1 MYRFIE
7 NIGDFFNPGYYNE
20 DFASKVFSIYER
32 NATGEYQGVKEL
44 NARFSRLKQEYYKAK
59 EHMKDQRLHRKYIIK
74 ETHDFNTR
82 VMEALG
88 YDTTPA
94 YANWIH
100 TDEGSVIPARSIL
113 YSGDQASLVVLE
125 MEAMIKANED
135 DVPAGLFEQR
145 FADDENEKVVREQKY
160 NYRHWEAVI
169 GKELP
174 EGCKIN
180 PSKINEC
187 VSAIFLLPE
196 KQRPKYVVIFAGNI
210 VFLMEQTKWDRGSYL
225 KFDLEELFT
234 ETAITA
240 NKNYYALFY
249 LLASKETL
257 ANEGEIVLMD
267 RIDTESYKNAYE
279 VTKDLKEGVINA
291 VERLANE
298 AIHYKR
304 EVLGEEFDETQE
316 SFAADVKD
324 DCLTIVYRLLFI
336 FYAEARPEIG
346 ILPMDDEAY
355 AKGYSLEILRDL
367 EQTPLKSKAEED
379 SYFFHDSLWQ
389 LFSLISKGYND
400 NGAAH
405 QSFTVKKIDS
415 PLFND
420 DKFKVLK
427 EVKYR
432 NKVWQKIIC
441 DLSLSREQA
450 RRRRGRISYANLGVN
465 QLGSVY
471 ESLLA
476 YRGFYAEENYI
487 EVHKPDDEI
496 ETYLVPKSRIGD
508 FHEDEILREDNG
520 EVKTL
525 EKGTF
530 VYRLNGR
537 DRKKS
542 ASYYTPEV
550 LTKSTV
556 KYTLKAYQ
564 EQLQKG
570 EMKAEELLN
579 MKILEPAMGAA
590 AFQNEV
596 INQMAELYLTY
607 RQEELGKKIPPQDYQ
622 EERQKVKAYIA
633 TKNIYGVDLNPTAIE
648 LGKLALWLNVMHKD
662 METPFFAH
670 RLALGNAVI
679 GAWFKAYDAE
689 ELYKKGKSLKTYE
702 CTAWW
707 EKAPHRLHF
716 SKDRKKIIRKSG
728 EVYHFLMPDK
738 NMLAAL
744 QIKEEKASHP
754 EAARAMQAKLK
765 NWIRPIT
772 YDDLARLKRLSSKID
787 KLIAECI
794 DYQEKIEK
802 LTGNNYKVWGHH
814 SYVNTALFS
823 YIDKE
828 AVTNTRLATSSAYRK
843 LVAIMDYWCALWF
856 WEYEDAGKLPTR
868 EEFWTD
874 IEFYL
879 GVDLSTG
886 EVKASTDDKLVLT
899 SGEEPNLFNQGQF
912 TQETKS
918 AKVEE
923 QEKEAEEYVEHA
935 EVTYTKEDAA
945 QMIAAVSGKGTLFE
959 NPRSGIVERLSNR
972 YHFFHPML
980 EFIEVFWLRDGFD
993 VIVGNPPWIV
1003 TGFDIL
1009 DLFSERFPELSLR
1022 GVTSPEIRAKK
1033 EQYISVYPELG
1044 QIYREELTASV
1055 CSNCFTGATC
1065 NYEHLTGIK
1074 SDLFLCILSS
1084 SLDMSSQTGYVGMVH
1099 PESVYDNVQLS
1110 DFREYVYHR
1119 LRYHFQYYNELHLFA
1134 EVHHEKPYGVN
1145 IYGGYQSNIRF
1156 DSIHNLYHP
1165 NTIDGCYV
1173 HDGTGICYGKKKDKK
1188 WNTQAHLDRIV
1199 HFDSSV
1205 LNLVASSFENDD
1217 DENDVTTAT
1226 PKLINIQN
1234 QSTINVLERFAAY
1247 KKRVRSIQDK
1257 IITTG
1262 FNETTAV
1269 DDGFIYRAVTF
1280 PSIEDIR
1287 VYNGPHIYVAN
1298 PAYKVPRRIII
1309 NNASYDI
1316 VDFSKISDSFIPS
1329 TCFAP
1334 VLSATEINTRYPGFI
1349 INHDVNGNPIYDNW
1363 LDYYKLGISEWVGP
1377 DAERTLSGAIL
1388 PPHVH
1393 HVGTIVSVTFKNYQ
1407 HLIELAGLIN
1417 TIPFDFFMKITG
1429 AKHVKQYR
1437 IDSFP
1442 IGIDNEFRRALVAR
1456 VLRLNCVTK
1465 EYSTLLSRIW
1475 DDAYTHE
1482 EWSIDDKRLSPF
1494 SLFTREWHHKTPL
1507 RNYYE
1512 RRYAL
1517 VEMDVIAAMGLGMTL
1532 SELENIYM
1540 IQFPVLQGYE
1550 DNTWYDNKGNIV
1562 YTSNVGLKGVGVE
1575 SRIWQQIC
1583 NQKEGETYTHT
1594 IDPAKSE
1601 LYGGQQVTYYAPYTK
1616 CDRIEDYR
1624 RAWAHFEK
1632 VFKEKK

>member
-20 DFASKVFSIYER
+20 DFASKVFGIYEK
-32 NATGEYQGVKEL
+32 NASGEYQGVKEL
-44 NARFSRLKQEYYKAK
+44 NARFSKLKQEYYKAK
-59 EHMKDQRLHRKYIIK
+59 ERMKDLRLHRKYIIK

-88 YDTTPA
+88 YDTSPA

-100 TDEGSVIPARSIL
+100 TDENSVIPARSIL

-135 DVPAGLFEQR
+135 DVPPGLFEQR
-145 FADDENEKVVREQKY
+145 FADDEDEKVVREQRY

-187 VSAIFLLPE
+187 VSAIFLLPD
-196 KQRPKYVVIFAGNI
+196 KQRPKYVIIFAGNT
-210 VFLMEQTKWDRGSYL
+210 VFLMEQAKWDRGSYL

-267 RIDTESYKNAYE
+267 RIDTESFKNAYE

-298 AIHYKR
+298 AIYYKR
-304 EVLGEEFDETQE
+304 NVLGEEFDETQE

-324 DCLTIVYRLLFI
+324 DCLSIIYRLLFI

-367 EQTPLKSKAEED
+367 EQAPLKSKAAQD

-420 DKFKVLK
+420 DKFKVLRD
-427 EVKYR
+427 VKYR
-432 NKVWQKIIC
+432 NKVWQEIIC
-441 DLSLSREQA
+441 DLSLSQPQA
-450 RRRRGRISYANLGVN
+450 RKRRGRISYANLGVN

-476 YRGFYAEENYI
+476 YRGFYANEDYI
-487 EVHKPDDEI
+487 EVHPAEKGKED
-496 ETYLVPKSRIGD
+496 ETYLVPRSRMRD
-508 FHEDEILREDNG
+508 FKESEVLRNKNDEIEILP
-520 EVKTL
+520 
-525 EKGTF
+525 KGSF

-564 EQLQKG
+564 ELLKDKK
-570 EMKAEELLN
+570 MKAEEILN

-607 RQEELGKKIPPQDYQ
+607 RQEELQKRIPPQDYQ

-679 GAWFKAYDAE
+679 GAWFKAYDSE
-689 ELYKKGKSLKTYE
+689 ELYKRGKRLNTYE

-728 EVYHFLMPDK
+728 EIYHFLIPDK

-744 QIKEEKASHP
+744 QIREERAAHP
-754 EAARAMQAKLK
+754 EAARVMQAKLRD
-765 NWIRPIT
+765 WTRPIT

-843 LVAIMDYWCALWF
+843 LVAVMDYWCALWF
-856 WEYEDAGKLPTR
+856 WEYDDAGKLPTR
-868 EEFWTD
+868 EDFWTD

-886 EVKASTDDKLVLT
+886 EVKASAVDALILT
-899 SGEEPNLFNQGQF
+899 SGEEPDLFNQDLF
-912 TQETKS
+912 AQETEPVP
-918 AKVEE
+918 AEE
-923 QEKEAEEYVEHA
+923 QEQEAEAYVEQV

-959 NPRSGIVERLSNR
+959 NPRSGIVEELSNR

-993 VIVGNPPWIV
+993 VIVGNPPWIKLE
-1003 TGFDIL
+1003 FDEKDIISEKYPEVAIRKVSAP
-1009 DLFSERFPELSLR
+1009 DVRKMKEHLFSLNPSTRILYLTEL
-1022 GVTSPEIRAKK
+1022 
-1033 EQYISVYPELG
+1033 
-1044 QIYREELTASV
+1044 EENTCQGLFM
-1055 CSNCFTGATC
+1055 NGFC
-1065 NYEHLTGIK
+1065 NYPLLIGQQTNLYK
-1074 SDLFLCILSS
+1074 CILENGFSLISS
-1084 SLDMSSQTGYVGMVH
+1084 TGRMGLLH
-1099 PESVYDNVQLS
+1099 PDSIYDDPKGGPLRKEV
-1110 DFREYVYHR
+1110 FHR
-1119 LRYHFQYYNELHLFA
+1119 LRYHFQYTNELRLFA
-1134 EVHHEKPYGVN
+1134 EVHHCTVYGTHVYGEKTNVKFDN
-1145 IYGGYQSNIRF
+1145 IN
-1156 DSIHNLYHP
+1156 NLFHP
-1165 NTIDGCYV
+1165 STIDGCYV
-1173 HDGTGICYGKKKDKK
+1173 HDGSGLCPGIKERGDWC
-1188 WNTQAHLDRIV
+1188 THAHKDRIV
-1199 HFDSSV
+1199 TITEDILRLLFNTFEDEGEWDTTKLISIHSV
-1205 LNLVASSFENDD
+1205 DILKVIDVLSSFKSHVRDYNFIITEGLHEANACDD
-1217 DENDVTTAT
+1217 GTMHRETKFPDVSNCEMIFSGPHFFVSNPLYKT
-1226 PKLINIQN
+1226 PRSKCELNSDYDAICLSMTRGDDFMSRTNYVPSISLQQYRRLIN
-1234 QSTINVLERFAAY
+1234 
-1247 KKRVRSIQDK
+1247 
-1257 IITTG
+1257 
-1262 FNETTAV
+1262 
-1269 DDGFIYRAVTF
+1269 GFIKGYTA
-1280 PSIEDIR
+1280 E
-1287 VYNGPHIYVAN
+1287 GEEE
-1298 PAYKVPRRIII
+1298 
-1309 NNASYDI
+1309 YDEWI
-1316 VDFSKISDSFIPS
+1316 
-1329 TCFAP
+1329 T
-1334 VLSATEINTRYPGFI
+1334 
-1349 INHDVNGNPIYDNW
+1349 
-1363 LDYYKLGISEWVGP
+1363 YYKLAFRKMLNQAG
-1377 DAERTLSGAIL
+1377 ERTLNGSIL
-1388 PPHVH
+1388 PPLCSHIN
-1393 HVGTIVSVTFKNYQ
+1393 GAVSLAFKS
-1407 HLIELAGLIN
+1407 HKELIELTAISSSIVL
-1417 TIPFDFFMKITG
+1417 DFFIKAMG
-1429 AKHVKQYR
+1429 AANANKTRLSALPFGVESKYLKELY
-1437 IDSFP
+1437 I
-1442 IGIDNEFRRALVAR
+1442 RAL
-1456 VLRLNCVTK
+1456 LLNCVTK
-1465 EYSTLLSRIW
+1465 HYSSLWSDMWDKQYLSS
-1475 DDAYTHE
+1475 T
-1482 EWSIDDKRLSPF
+1482 WSIEDSRLKPF
-1494 SLFTREWHHKTPL
+1494 SVLSSEWNYDTPL
-1507 RNYYE
+1507 RNPYE
-1512 RRYAL
+1512 RRMAL
-1517 VEMDVIAAMGLGMTL
+1517 VEIDVLSAMALHL
-1532 SELENIYM
+1532 SLIDLETIYA
-1540 IQFPVLQGYE
+1540 IQFPILQQNE
-1550 DNTWYDNKGNIV
+1550 NDTWYDCHGEIV
-1562 YTSNVGLKGVGVE
+1562 FTSSAGLKGVGVDTKTWK
-1575 SRIWQQIC
+1575 IIK
-1583 NQKEGETYTHT
+1583 NFKDGETYVHT

-1632 VFKEKK
+1632 VFNKDE

>member
-20 DFASKVFSIYER
+20 DFASKVFGIYEK
-32 NATGEYQGVKEL
+32 NASGEYQGVKEL
-44 NARFSRLKQEYYKAK
+44 NARFSKLKQEYYKAK
-59 EHMKDQRLHRKYIIK
+59 ERMKDLRLHRKYIIK
-74 ETHDFNTR
+74 ETHDFNSR

-88 YDTTPA
+88 YDTSPA

-100 TDEGSVIPARSIL
+100 TDEDSVIPARSIL
-113 YSGDQASLVVLE
+113 YCGDQASLVVLE
-125 MEAMIKANED
+125 MEAMIRANEE
-135 DVPAGLFEQR
+135 DVPQGLFEQR
-145 FADDENEKVVREQKY
+145 FADDEDEKVVREQRY

-187 VSAIFLLPE
+187 VSAIFLLPD
-196 KQRPKYVVIFAGNI
+196 KQRPKYVIIFAGNT
-210 VFLMEQTKWDRGSYL
+210 VFLMEQAKWDRGSYL

-267 RIDTESYKNAYE
+267 RIDTESFKNAYE

-298 AIHYKR
+298 AIYYKR
-304 EVLGEEFDETQE
+304 NVLGEEFDETQE

-324 DCLTIVYRLLFI
+324 DCLSIIYRLLFI

-367 EQTPLKSKAEED
+367 EQAPLKSKAAQD

-389 LFSLISKGYND
+389 LFALISKGYND

-420 DKFKVLK
+420 DKLKVLRD
-427 EVKYR
+427 VKYR
-432 NKVWQKIIC
+432 NRVWQKIIC

-450 RRRRGRISYANLGVN
+450 RKRRGRISYANLGVN

-476 YRGFYAEENYI
+476 YRGFYAEEDYI
-487 EVHKPDDEI
+487 EVHASSDKEAK
-496 ETYLVPKSRIGD
+496 ETYLVQRSRMGD
-508 FHEDEILREDNG
+508 FHDKEILRKSNG
-520 EVKTL
+520 EIKVLDKS
-525 EKGTF
+525 TF

-556 KYTLKAYQ
+556 KYTMKAYQ
-564 EQLQKG
+564 ELLHEKK
-570 EMKAEELLN
+570 MKAEELLN

-607 RQEELGKKIPPQDYQ
+607 RQEELGKRIPPQDYQ

-679 GAWFKAYDAE
+679 GAWFKAYDSE
-689 ELYKKGKSLKTYE
+689 ELYKRGKRLNTYE

-716 SKDRKKIIRKSG
+716 SRERKKIIRKSG
-728 EVYHFLMPDK
+728 EIYHFLMPDK

-744 QIKEEKASHP
+744 QIKEEKAAHP

-765 NWIRPIT
+765 DWTRPIT

-843 LVAIMDYWCALWF
+843 LVAVMDYWCALWF

-886 EVKASTDDKLVLT
+886 EVKASANDALVLT
-899 SGEEPNLFNQGQF
+899 SGEEPDLFNQDLF
-912 TQETKS
+912 AQEPDS
-918 AKVEE
+918 VPAEE
-923 QEKEAEEYVEHA
+923 QEQEAEEYVEQA

-993 VIVGNPPWIV
+993 VVVGNPPWIKLE
-1003 TGFDIL
+1003 FDVKDIVC
-1009 DLFSERFPELSLR
+1009 EKFPE
-1022 GVTSPEIRAKK
+1022 VAIRSMSAPAVKAKK
-1033 EQYISVYPELG
+1033 EELFSSNGMIKNLFYAELEENTCQGAFLNATSNYSLLEG
-1044 QIYREELTASV
+1044 QQANLYKCVLV
-1055 CSNCFTGATC
+1055 NGF
-1065 NYEHLTGIK
+1065 
-1074 SDLFLCILSS
+1074 
-1084 SLDMSSQTGYVGMVH
+1084 SLLNQAGFMGLLH
-1099 PESVYDNVQLS
+1099 PETVYDDPNGKPL
-1110 DFREYVYHR
+1110 R
-1119 LRYHFQYYNELHLFA
+1119 LEMYPRLKYHFQYQNGLFLFA
-1134 EVHHEKPYGVN
+1134 EVAHREKYGTSVYSGTAHEISFVN
-1145 IYGGYQSNIRF
+1145 IN
-1156 DSIHNLYHP
+1156 NLFHP
-1165 NTIDGCYV
+1165 SVVDACFA
-1173 HDGTGICYGKKKDKK
+1173 HDGHGKCGGIKKDGK
-1188 WNTQAHLDRIV
+1188 WNLSGHKDRMIQYDQKKLQLLCDTFGDEGDDWRSIFLVSAH
-1199 HFDSSV
+1199 SV
-1205 LNLVASSFENDD
+1205 DALEIFKHLSSF
-1217 DENDVTTAT
+1217 
-1226 PKLINIQN
+1226 K
-1234 QSTINVLERFAAY
+1234 SH
-1247 KKRVRSIQDK
+1247 VRNYEY
-1257 IITTG
+1257 
-1262 FNETTAV
+1262 FNTEGLHEANAV
-1269 DDGFIYRAVTF
+1269 DDKIM
-1280 PSIEDIR
+1280 IR
-1287 VYNGPHIYVAN
+1287 QTDYVIIDSYQMVYSGPHIYISN
-1298 PAYKVPRRIII
+1298 PCYKSPR
-1309 NNASYDI
+1309 SQFVHKGDFDT
-1316 VDFSKISDSFIPS
+1316 VDLGGISDTFIQRSNFKPILS
-1329 TCFAP
+1329 T
-1334 VLSATEINTRYPGFI
+1334 I
-1349 INHDVNGNPIYDNW
+1349 
-1363 LDYYKLGISEWVGP
+1363 DYKEYFGKFSQKIG
-1377 DAERTLSGAIL
+1377 AERTEFWIDCFKLACRKMLNQAGERTLVGAII
-1388 PPHVH
+1388 PPKTSH
-1393 HVGTIVSVTFKNYQ
+1393 INASVSFTFEDCNT
-1407 HLIELAGLIN
+1407 LIECCGLVSSIILDFYLKTLGAQN
-1417 TIPFDFFMKITG
+1417 LNKSRFDT
-1429 AKHVKQYR
+1429 
-1437 IDSFP
+1437 FP
-1442 IGIDNEFRRALVAR
+1442 LGIESKYKRALACR
-1456 VLRLNCVTK
+1456 
-1465 EYSTLLSRIW
+1465 TLLLNSLTLYYAPLWETCW
-1475 DDAYTHE
+1475 DSSFCNE
-1482 EWSIDDKRLSPF
+1482 SWSVSDPRLKPF
-1494 SLFTREWHHKTPL
+1494 SSLTSKWSWNTPL

-1512 RRYAL
+1512 RRQAL
-1517 VEMDVIAAMGLGMTL
+1517 VEIDVIAAMAIGIK
-1532 SELENIYM
+1532 LEHLILLYES
-1540 IQFPVLQGYE
+1540 QFPVLE
-1550 DNTWYDNKGNIV
+1550 ENDDDTWYDAHGNIV
-1562 YTSNVGLKGVGVE
+1562 FTCSKGLIGVGVD
-1575 SRIWQQIC
+1575 RPIWEQIR

-1632 VFKEKK
+1632 VFNKDK